1 MTQPTLW
8 DAVGVRHCPIPLT
21 VDDERRLFADWI
33 EANPLLVEQM
43 EGWALTLESRT
54 GRVEVNG
61 LFFLARSFSD
71 YKIVPVK
78 FEDDSGKAHEY
89 GLNNT
94 FRALFSRY
102 LLKKYPSMHI
112 ELRRSK
118 FDEEGA

>member
-1 MTQPTLW
+1 MNQTLW
-8 DAVGVRHCPIPLT
+8 DAYGIPHYPLPVKVEDRRHLF
-21 VDDERRLFADWI
+21 DEWMRS
-33 EANPLLVEQM
+33 NPLLVEQM
-43 EGWALTLESRT
+43 EGWAQTLESRT

>member
-1 MTQPTLW
+1 
-8 DAVGVRHCPIPLT
+8 
-21 VDDERRLFADWI
+21 
-33 EANPLLVEQM
+33 M
-43 EGWALTLESRT
+43 EGWAQTLESRT

-71 YKIVPVK
+71 HKIVPVK